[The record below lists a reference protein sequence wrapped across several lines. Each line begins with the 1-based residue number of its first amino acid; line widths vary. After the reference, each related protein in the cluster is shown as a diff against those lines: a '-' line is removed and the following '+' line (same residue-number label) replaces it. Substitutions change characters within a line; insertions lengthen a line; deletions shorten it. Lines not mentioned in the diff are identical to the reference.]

1 MESVTAATT
10 GATTAAPDSAVPSPA
25 AQSPAVPDSAALSP
39 AGRRTTYRDVL
50 GQPQFRLLFSTRIL
64 GVSAETLRITTL
76 SVLIFTASHS
86 PLLSAL
92 AFGVG
97 FLPQLPGSM
106 LFGALA
112 DRLRPRPLLT
122 VGFLMQCAAA
132 AVLGTVRMPTA
143 AALGLVGAVAVLA
156 PVFGGATSQVVADF
170 LTGDAYVLGR
180 SLLNMASSGAQL
192 VGLAAG
198 GAAVAAMGTSSALL
212 LAALLNAGCAT
223 AVWLRLPDQPA
234 PGSRP
239 SGARG
244 EAHEAAQDEVR
255 GDARGDVQGEER
267 HKRQSPVMAASWAG
281 AVRLLRDR
289 TVRRLYLAQWL
300 PSAFMA
306 GAEGLIVS
314 YAGQR
319 GFAAGTYGLLMACGP
334 AGMLLGDLVVGR
346 MVRPAMREAL
356 VVPLAFWLGLPLLG
370 LAADPSA
377 AVCALLLLV
386 SSGGF
391 SYAIGLQRR
400 FLDALPADNQGQA
413 FGLLS
418 SGMMT
423 LQGIGPILVGAVAG
437 WAGTGPAMAAAGG
450 ATILTAGWMASW
462 LSRRPKVACH
472 SSVPSQ
478 G

>member
-1 MESVTAATT
+1 MESVTAA
-10 GATTAAPDSAVPSPA
+10 AVSDAADSAAAVTAVPSP
-25 AQSPAVPDSAALSP
+25 PH
-39 AGRRTTYRDVL
+39 RRTTYRDVF

-64 GVSAETLRITTL
+64 GISAETLRITTL

-92 AFGVG
+92 AFGIG

-122 VGFLMQCAAA
+122 VGFLLQCAAA
-132 AVLGTVRMPTA
+132 AVLGTVPMPTA

-156 PVFGGATSQVVADF
+156 PVFGGATSRLAAEF

-192 VGLAAG
+192 VGLAVG
-198 GAAVAAMGTSSALL
+198 GAAVAALGTSQALL
-212 LAALLNAGCAT
+212 LAAALNAGCAT
-223 AVWLRLPDQPA
+223 AVWLRLPDRPA
-234 PGSRP
+234 PGSLPGGALDGAQGRP
-239 SGARG
+239 RGA
-244 EAHEAAQDEVR
+244 
-255 GDARGDVQGEER
+255 
-267 HKRQSPVMAASWAG
+267 VMAASWSG
-281 AVRLLRDR
+281 ARRLLRDR
-289 TVRRLYLAQWL
+289 AVRRLYLAQWL
-300 PSAFMA
+300 PSGFMA

-334 AGMLLGDLVVGR
+334 TGMLVGDLVVGR
-346 MVRPAMREAL
+346 MLRPAARERL
-356 VVPLAFWLGLPLLG
+356 VVPLAVWLGLPLLG

-377 AVCALLLLV
+377 SVCALLLLA
-386 SSGGF
+386 SSTGF

-400 FLDALPADNQGQA
+400 FLEVLPADNQGQA

-423 LQGIGPILVGAVAG
+423 LQGIGPVLVGAVAG
-437 WAGTGPAMAAAGG
+437 LAGTGPAMAVAGG
-450 ATILTAGWMASW
+450 AAMLTGGWMASW
-462 LSRRPKVACH
+462 LL
-472 SSVPSQ
+472 
-478 G
+478 